1 MNLSRLVPKVSLIK
15 LSAMQDRKP
24 MKVNINGEDLCL
36 TRIGNE
42 VFAINDTCTHSE
54 ASLSEGDVTDYKIEC
69 WLHGAE
75 FDLRTGEALT
85 LPANIAAKTYPVS
98 IVDDVVEVHFTDK

>member
-1 MNLSRLVPKVSLIK
+1 MTTIK
-15 LSAMQDRKP
+15 FSSMQDRKP
-24 MKVNINGEDLCL
+24 VKVNVNGEDVCL
-36 TRIGNE
+36 TRIGDE
-42 VFAINDTCTHSE
+42 VFAIGDVCTHSD

-98 IVDDVVEVHFTDK
+98 INDDVVEVQVN